1 MQFLSLFP
9 EKLLLVVCDFSRT
22 QSMFLVLFLSVT
34 NLFFLRI
41 LLEIFMSAAKV
52 KGDRYLKPES
62 IRQNVVFI
70 LFINIIYKYNSIF
83 YLLNIYFGFGQFFTN
98 IMKRMDDTAPS

>member
-70 LFINIIYKYNSIF
+70 LFINITVFFIYLTYISVLDNFS
-83 YLLNIYFGFGQFFTN
+83 QT
-98 IMKRMDDTAPS
+98 